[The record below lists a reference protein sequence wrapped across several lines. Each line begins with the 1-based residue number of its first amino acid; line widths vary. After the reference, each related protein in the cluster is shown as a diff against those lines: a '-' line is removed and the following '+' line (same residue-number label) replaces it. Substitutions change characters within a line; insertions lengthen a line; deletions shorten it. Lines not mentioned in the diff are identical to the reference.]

1 MNPFAHTRPIL
12 SALRGHRASVTL
24 LVLEIALT
32 LAVLC
37 NLMFIIIGTSQRTIR
52 PTGITE
58 SEVGLIQS
66 IGVIGADNPGTAG
79 SSLAAL
85 LSVPGV
91 EAAAFGVVP
100 LWGVPRVPV
109 SVRADAPQPQA
120 RPYQFVGSQGLNRVL
135 GVQVLEGRDILDE
148 EIPKPQEVFAQ
159 SEPDGS
165 APASHAQLPALLTRS
180 LASRLF
186 PGESAVGKTLHTDV
200 FGNAV
205 ALRVVGVIA
214 PLRAAITGHGDDDE
228 ALLVQFKLSSEGLG
242 GGYLIRSKPGQL
254 PQVLPLAAKAM
265 QQANPG
271 HVQQEVKSV
280 AELRTDYFR
289 NERATAHML
298 LAIVAI
304 LLSITALGVAGLAS
318 FWVQQRT
325 RQIGIRRALGAT
337 RHDILR
343 YFQLE
348 NFLIVSA
355 GVLLGTLLAF
365 ALNQWLMRRFELDR
379 LDASMV
385 ITGAI
390 AVWLLGQLAVL
401 GPAMRAAAVPPIVA
415 TRSA

>member
-1 MNPFAHTRPIL
+1 MNPFAHMRPIV
-12 SALRGHRASVTL
+12 SALRGHRASVLL

-37 NLMFIIIGTSQRTIR
+37 NLMFIITGTFQRTAQ

-58 SEVGLIQS
+58 SDVGLIQS

-91 EAAAFGVVP
+91 EAAAFGMVP
-100 LWGVPRVPV
+100 LWGVPRMPV
-109 SVRADAPQPQA
+109 FLHADASQPQA

-135 GVQVLEGRDILDE
+135 GVQVLEGRDILEE
-148 EIPKPQEVFAQ
+148 EIPTPQEIFG
-159 SEPDGS
+159 EPGNGGPAS
-165 APASHAQLPALLTRS
+165 APRAQMPALLTQP
-180 LASRLF
+180 LAARLF
-186 PGESAVGKTLHTDV
+186 PGESALGKTLHTDV

-214 PLRAAITGHGDDDE
+214 PLRAAITGHADDAE
-228 ALLVQFKLSSEGLG
+228 AMLVEFKLSSEGLG
-242 GGYLIRSKPGQL
+242 GGYLVRSKPGQL
-254 PQVLPLAAKAM
+254 QQVLPLAAKAM

-289 NERATAHML
+289 NDRATARML

-304 LLSITALGVAGLAS
+304 LLSITALGVTGLAS

-325 RQIGIRRALGAT
+325 KQIGIRRALGAT

-348 NFLIVSA
+348 NFLIVGA

-365 ALNQWLMRRFELDR
+365 VLNQWLMRRFELDH
-379 LDASMV
+379 LDPHMV
-385 ITGAI
+385 ITGAL

-401 GPAMRAAAVPPIVA
+401 GPALRAAAVPPIVA